1 MIVNYI
7 RLDIFGDLGIFLKT
21 HLFSDENYVLN
32 NPKESKQ
39 EIELWRD
46 VMKILFFFLVIIL
59 PFFFLKPFFSK

>member
-46 VMKILFFFLVIIL
+46 VMKILFFFSYYFA
-59 PFFFLKPFFSK
+59 FFFS